1 MNNWI
6 GLGRLTRDPSISTS
20 QSGMQIARFTVAV
33 ERRGKHEE
41 GQQNADFIPCTAFG
55 KTAEFADKYLR
66 QGTKMLVRGHI
77 QTGSYQNK
85 DGQKV
90 YTTDIIVDEMEFAES
105 KSASSGQ
112 ATTPTQP
119 QAPAAGQPTNGFVN
133 VPDDIEDELPFA

>member
-20 QSGMQIARFTVAV
+20 QSGMQIAKFHLAV
-33 ERRGKHEE
+33 DRRGKKEE
-41 GQQNADFIPCTAFG
+41 GQPTADFIPCTAFG

-77 QTGSYQNK
+77 QTGRFTAK
-85 DGQKV
+85 DGQTV

-112 ATTPTQP
+112 ATTPVQP
-119 QAPAAGQPTNGFVN
+119 QAPAAGQPTNGFIN
-133 VPDDIEDELPFA
+133 VDDEIDSDLPFA